1 MRTPIL
7 TPIALLL
14 VALGG
19 GRDTPN
25 AAVAERS
32 TNDRAFSVAGN
43 CPAGGGLIRPAGA
56 AMSADHNHDGYACVR
71 RGISIGGDSL
81 FFEVDNDVSSARGAV
96 SGDPVWN
103 GIYRGM

>member
-14 VALGG
+14 VALAS
-19 GRDTPN
+19 GRDAPN
-25 AAVAERS
+25 AAAAERS

-43 CPAGGGLIRPAGA
+43 CPAGGGLIRAAGA
-56 AMSADHNHDGYACVR
+56 GMAADHNHDGYACVQ
-71 RGISIGGDSL
+71 RGISIEGDSL
-81 FFEVDNDVSSARGAV
+81 IFEVDNDASSARGAAP
-96 SGDPVWN
+96 GDPVWN